1 MIPEKDCKFFHNAAT
16 ERPIYMAGYF
26 SDRENEEPWTTYP
39 MVLTTLHGNPKIAFW
54 RDNWTDT
61 ESFNI
66 MLARSSDESQDMLF
80 VGGDFNNQPFSAWKR
95 L

>member
-1 MIPEKDCKFFHNAAT
+1 MIPEKYCKFFHNAAT
-16 ERPIYMAGYF
+16 ESPIYMAGFF
-26 SDRENEEPWTTYP
+26 SYGENEEPWTTYP

-80 VGGDFNNQPFSAWKR
+80 VGGDFNNQPFSAWNR